1 MSKNGSK
8 SKFFLTKK
16 SETNRIIYPNLKPK
30 TSSTYKSFL
39 SPSTNSMNRRKKLNR
54 TSSGFLDRNYN
65 TFIKKIM
72 QGKNFINT
80 SMIQE
85 HKLNSMLYKLREY
98 YNELNTYNKQH
109 FQKIKD
115 MLNTIKD
122 NEERL
127 EKMKELQTI
136 DLPDE
141 KIGIKNYDSLKLTK
155 EEIETKMFALLN
167 QKKEIEDLMNN
178 EQEYNKTLEYMLEA
192 EETQLFN
199 TKTESLAVIEKIS
212 NIKRYQKI
220 VNDNISQFDKKEKG
234 YNILKRKIFN
244 DIKLVQ
250 KINSNQEATNEK
262 LKDEIKRKE
271 VEIKNLEEKIQ
282 KLKDYE
288 NVDAQESKEE
298 LKEKIKN
305 AKEFEQKRLKD
316 EKRCIDIINCLTILQ
331 KYFHEDDI
339 DNDNFEKDKLM
350 NSKEYQ
356 QILQLNQEENNI
368 FKSESRRYIKE
379 DVKNNEEKE
388 KDNINNRNQMNSM
401 FYSTFNNKKFFDS
414 NNSIKSRENMT
425 ISATFRN
432 RKKFQDEKRFK
443 KLGNKTSSTFYQT
456 RYDFNSFYNND
467 NNSLNE
473 LIMKFN
479 SINIT
484 KEEVFKYINNLL
496 SKLDFYRKQMNYIH
510 NKEIN
515 LEVMKTKYNIEV
527 QNIITNNFFNFEEL
541 TKNNQ
546 KCKKFLE
553 ENEYFMN
560 KMKKINQKIK
570 MEKILKSIE
579 QNEEIEKDEN
589 EELILDEI
597 NNTNEDDININGDN
611 ILFKLSK
618 DLIINIKNFFIGC
631 SDFLKEIYITITN
644 NKKFKINNIEND
656 TCKNPFIIVLKK
668 LHEYDK
674 NKDIIISDDY
684 KLLLQYIK
692 NLIKFCKD
700 HKHVL
705 SQEMLDDVI
714 SNLINK
720 FYKPGEVNKRL
731 DKVFI
736 NRFLAKKNPNYNN
749 IFVHFTSLSDQV
761 IENVKAIYDLINSEE
776 KKLYLKEKEG
786 NKNLV
791 NTNSENQNQINDDES
806 KNDTIKSKKIKYKK
820 RGSVKSVNL
829 NSNSTN
835 NISSNIFA
843 ELSEDK
849 ENIDEIN
856 SSGKKVINI
865 KRRWKIKSLD
875 KRITNKLYN
884 PFLEKTAYLR
894 QINPN
899 IPGIKHMTSRTSKAS
914 HQINKKIGEVDIIS
928 HQMNIYNNPNLNTNQ
943 LCDNTYN
950 SLVKLVYNSTKRNNM
965 RSGKFRYFFDK

>member
-1 MSKNGSK
+1 MSKNVSK

-167 QKKEIEDLMNN
+167 QKKDIEDLMNN

-339 DNDNFEKDKLM
+339 DNDHFEKDKLM

-473 LIMKFN
+473 LVMKFN

-541 TKNNQ
+541 A
-546 KCKKFLE
+546 
-553 ENEYFMN
+553 
-560 KMKKINQKIK
+560 
-570 MEKILKSIE
+570 
-579 QNEEIEKDEN
+579 
-589 EELILDEI
+589 
-597 NNTNEDDININGDN
+597 
-611 ILFKLSK
+611 
-618 DLIINIKNFFIGC
+618 KNFW
-631 SDFLKEIYITITN
+631 
-644 NKKFKINNIEND
+644 KK
-656 TCKNPFIIVLKK
+656 
-668 LHEYDK
+668 
-674 NKDIIISDDY
+674 
-684 KLLLQYIK
+684 
-692 NLIKFCKD
+692 
-700 HKHVL
+700 
-705 SQEMLDDVI
+705 M
-714 SNLINK
+714 
-720 FYKPGEVNKRL
+720 
-731 DKVFI
+731 
-736 NRFLAKKNPNYNN
+736 
-749 IFVHFTSLSDQV
+749 
-761 IENVKAIYDLINSEE
+761 
-776 KKLYLKEKEG
+776 
-786 NKNLV
+786 
-791 NTNSENQNQINDDES
+791 
-806 KNDTIKSKKIKYKK
+806 
-820 RGSVKSVNL
+820 
-829 NSNSTN
+829 
-835 NISSNIFA
+835 NIS
-843 ELSEDK
+843 
-849 ENIDEIN
+849 
-856 SSGKKVINI
+856 
-865 KRRWKIKSLD
+865 
-875 KRITNKLYN
+875 
-884 PFLEKTAYLR
+884 
-894 QINPN
+894 
-899 IPGIKHMTSRTSKAS
+899 
-914 HQINKKIGEVDIIS
+914 
-928 HQMNIYNNPNLNTNQ
+928 
-943 LCDNTYN
+943 
-950 SLVKLVYNSTKRNNM
+950 
-965 RSGKFRYFFDK
+965 

>member
-1 MSKNGSK
+1 MSKNGTQ
-8 SKFFLTKK
+8 SKFFLKK
-16 SETNRIIYPNLKPK
+16 NSETSRIIYPNLKPK
-30 TSSTYKSFL
+30 TNSSFKSFL
-39 SPSTNSMNRRKKLNR
+39 SPSTSSMNRRKKLNR

-65 TFIKKIM
+65 TFMQKIIH
-72 QGKNFINT
+72 GKNFINT

-85 HKLNSMLYKLREY
+85 HKLNSMLFKLREY
-98 YNELNTYNKQH
+98 YNELNTHNSQH
-109 FQKIKD
+109 FQKIKE

-122 NEERL
+122 SEEKL
-127 EKMKELQTI
+127 EKMKELETI

-155 EEIETKMFALLN
+155 EEIETKIFALLN
-167 QKKEIEDLMNN
+167 QKKNIEDLMNN
-178 EQEYNKTLEYMLEA
+178 EHEYNKTLEYMLEA
-192 EETQLFN
+192 EQTQLFN
-199 TKTESLAVIEKIS
+199 TKTESLVVIEKIAS
-212 NIKRYQKI
+212 IKRYQKI
-220 VNDNISQFDKKEKG
+220 VNDNIAQNDKKEKG
-234 YNILKRKIFN
+234 YNILRRKIFN
-244 DIKLVQ
+244 DIKLIQ
-250 KINSNQEATNEK
+250 KINSNQESINEK
-262 LKDEIKRKE
+262 LIDEIKQKE
-271 VEIKNLEEKIQ
+271 IEIKNLEDKIQ

-288 NVDAQESKEE
+288 NVDMQESKKE
-298 LKEKIKN
+298 LKEKVKN

-316 EKRCIDIINCLTILQ
+316 EKRCIDIINCLTLIQ

-339 DNDNFEKDKLM
+339 DNDNFEKDKLI

-356 QILQLNQEENNI
+356 QLLQLNQEENI
-368 FKSESRRYIKE
+368 VFKPESQRYIKE
-379 DVKNNEEKE
+379 DVKNNEEKNNN
-388 KDNINNRNQMNSM
+388 KNRNQMNAM

-432 RKKFQDEKRFK
+432 RKKFKDEKSFK

-456 RYDFNSFYNND
+456 GYDFNSFYNND

-473 LIMKFN
+473 LVMKFN
-479 SINIT
+479 SISIT

-496 SKLDFYRKQMNYIH
+496 SKLDFYRKQMNCIH

-527 QNIITNNFFNFEEL
+527 KNIISNNFYNFEEL

-546 KCKKFLE
+546 KCKDFLE
-553 ENEYFMN
+553 ENEYFLN
-560 KMKKINQKIK
+560 KVKKANHKIK
-570 MEKILKSIE
+570 MEKILKKIG
-579 QNEEIEKDEN
+579 QNEEIEKEEN
-589 EELILDEI
+589 EELIEEEI
-597 NNTNEDDININGDN
+597 NNINEDDININADN
-611 ILFKLSK
+611 ILFKLSY
-618 DLIINIKNFFIGC
+618 DLIINIKNFFIIC
-631 SDFLKEIYITITN
+631 SDLLKEIYVTITH
-644 NKKFKINNIEND
+644 NKKFKINDIETDNS
-656 TCKNPFIIVLKK
+656 KNPFLLVLKK

-700 HKHVL
+700 NKHVL
-705 SQEMLDDVI
+705 SQEMMDDI
-714 SNLINK
+714 TSNLIHK
-720 FYKPGEVNKRL
+720 FYKPGEVNKKL
-731 DKVFI
+731 DKIFI
-736 NRFLAKKNPNYNN
+736 NRFLVKKNPNYNN
-749 IFVHFTSLSDQV
+749 IFVHFTLLSDQV
-761 IENVKAIYDLINSEE
+761 IENIKAIYDLINSEE
-776 KKLYLKEKEG
+776 NKIYLKEKEI

-791 NTNSENQNQINDDES
+791 NTNSESQNQYNDVDES
-806 KNDTIKSKKIKYKK
+806 KNDAIRTKKIKYKK

-835 NISSNIFA
+835 NISSNIFQ

-865 KRRWKIKSLD
+865 KRKWKIKSLD

-899 IPGIKHMTSRTSKAS
+899 IPGIKHMTSRTSKAN

-928 HQMNIYNNPNLNTNQ
+928 HQMNIYNNPNIDSNQ

-950 SLVKLVYNSTKRNNM
+950 TLVKLVYNSNKRSNM
-965 RSGKFRYFFDK
+965 RAGKFRYFFDK